1 MVYDKV
7 TGDIPALLEN
17 IFTGGP
23 AAGPPAPGG
32 PIPGPPIGTLG
43 KLVGGGGGGLL

>member
-1 MVYDKV
+1 MYDNV

-17 IFTGGP
+17 ILTGGP
-23 AAGPPAPGG
+23 IAGPPAPGG
-32 PIPGPPIGTLG
+32 PIPRPPIGALG

>member
-1 MVYDKV
+1 M

-17 IFTGGP
+17 ILTGGP
-23 AAGPPAPGG
+23 IDG
-32 PIPGPPIGTLG
+32 PIPRPPIGALG